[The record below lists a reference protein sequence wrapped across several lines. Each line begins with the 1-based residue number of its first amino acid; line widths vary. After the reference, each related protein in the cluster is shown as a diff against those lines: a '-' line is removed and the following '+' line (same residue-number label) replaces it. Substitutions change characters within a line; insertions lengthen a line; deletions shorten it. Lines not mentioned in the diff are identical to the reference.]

1 MIPSQSTKVT
11 YRGDGIT
18 TVFPFNFHYISGS
31 DVKVAIYEIA
41 TDISTPLDRDYYVD
55 TIGNTVTYPG
65 YPPGQTINPEE
76 QPPVLT
82 SDYKLVIYR
91 ETPITQEVDLGDKYP
106 LSTLEQMDDKAILI
120 AQELAEV
127 LERCVKL
134 DVTSDITSQ
143 QLLERI
149 FEQSRAA
156 VSAAAEAVAAAA
168 NALNYKNAA
177 AASASNAETA
187 ANNVS
192 GLVIGE
198 HNHDDRYYTESEVDS
213 LLSTHNHDG
222 RYYTE
227 SEIDTKLN
235 GKANSNHSHS
245 QYLTSHQDISG
256 KANLASPSFTGT
268 VTAPTLT
275 VTTALNIP
283 GGSIWIS

>member
-187 ANNVS
+187 AANVS

-227 SEIDTKLN
+227 SEVDTKLS
-235 GKANSNHSHS
+235 GKADSNHSHS
-245 QYLTSHQDISG
+245 QYLTSQDISG